1 MDREPQPR
9 AGEKNGF
16 VAFDRDTLPK
26 QMSLLAAYQKPE
38 GLGKLIKDI
47 YLMYKDCSN
56 GERTVIGYHGGHVEK
71 DLLMKLNIHCLNLE
85 TLGCPKYDKLR
96 HVILQE
102 K

>member
-47 YLMYKDCSN
+47 YSRYKDCCN
-56 GERTVIGYHGGHVEK
+56 GEQENRGWIQGRTRREISV
-71 DLLMKLNIHCLNLE
+71 NE
-85 TLGCPKYDKLR
+85 TEHSLSQSRNFRLS
-96 HVILQE
+96 
-102 K
+102 